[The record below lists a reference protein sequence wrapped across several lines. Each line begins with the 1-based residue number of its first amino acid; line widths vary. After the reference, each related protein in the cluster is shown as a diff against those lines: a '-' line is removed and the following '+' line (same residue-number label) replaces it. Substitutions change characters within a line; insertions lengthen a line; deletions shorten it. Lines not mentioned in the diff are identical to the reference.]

1 MHVCLCCVVTIY
13 LIDSGNRKITAL
25 DGSPRQRYGNVY
37 YHLNL
42 SCITTKQP
50 HFNPTRLVVSQE
62 LVEEARQAHSDYLKI
77 IL

>member
-1 MHVCLCCVVTIY
+1 M
-13 LIDSGNRKITAL
+13 
-25 DGSPRQRYGNVY
+25 Y

-62 LVEEARQAHSDYLKI
+62 VVEGARQTHSDYLNI
-77 IL
+77 MLGVSLAIPITINN